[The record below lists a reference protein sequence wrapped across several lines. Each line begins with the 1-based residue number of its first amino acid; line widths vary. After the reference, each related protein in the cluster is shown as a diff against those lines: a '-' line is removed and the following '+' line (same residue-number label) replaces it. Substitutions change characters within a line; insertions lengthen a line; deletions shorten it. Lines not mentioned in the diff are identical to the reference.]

1 MAAAGCGCC
10 GGGGGVALR
19 MERPSLLTPRCGFWL
34 AAAVVLLLLLL
45 LVVRSMGTDRGGG
58 EEPIDWVVNFGRSR
72 GVRAW
77 ARSAAS

>member
-1 MAAAGCGCC
+1 MAAGCCGGC
-10 GGGGGVALR
+10 GGGGVALR

-34 AAAVVLLLLLL
+34 AAVVVLLLPLL
-45 LVVRSMGTDRGGG
+45 LVVRSMGTDGSGC
-58 EEPIDWVVNFGRSR
+58 EEAVVNFGRSR